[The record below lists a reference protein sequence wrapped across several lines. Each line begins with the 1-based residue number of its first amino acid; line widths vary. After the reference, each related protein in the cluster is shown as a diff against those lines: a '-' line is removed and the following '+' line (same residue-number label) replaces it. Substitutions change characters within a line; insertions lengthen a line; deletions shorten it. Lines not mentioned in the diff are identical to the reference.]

1 MDTPFG
7 ALASYA
13 ATQAIVRATRNESLK
28 NSHYSDGN
36 TYLYFVSDA
45 AVCATLL
52 GDIPQGPSE
61 EERVG
66 KRVRLVSLSL
76 RGVIAWGTAAP
87 NYPLAVVLL
96 VVYDRAPTGSLP
108 AVSDILE
115 YGAPLQQNNAV
126 NSRRFRIVMRR
137 MYGVSFTM
145 QIPIPLDEFIDLKGL
160 HTQYASATNG
170 SLGNIR
176 EGALYLYTLG
186 SEPNVA
192 PYSSAA
198 NLDVTWRLRFTNEI

>member
-1 MDTPFG
+1 MDAPPGTRPSYHSDK
-7 ALASYA
+7 AL
-13 ATQAIVRATRNESLK
+13 VRAMRETRRL

-45 AVCATLL
+45 AVCATVL
-52 GDIPQGPSE
+52 GDIAQGTSE

-87 NYPLAVVLL
+87 TYPLAVVLL
-96 VVYDRAPTGSLP
+96 VVFDRSPTGTVP
-108 AVSDILE
+108 PVSDIIE

-126 NSRRFRIVMRR
+126 NSARFRIVMRR

-145 QIPIPLDEFIDLKGL
+145 QIPIPLDEFIELQGL
-160 HTQYASATNG
+160 YTQYGSATNG
-170 SLGNIR
+170 SLANIR

-192 PYSSAA
+192 PYAGAA
-198 NLDVTWRLRFTNEI
+198 NLDVNWRLRFTNEI